1 MRNLSYKYFVAALTL
16 AVLAF
21 LFTKQFFDLSVF
33 LVSDAS
39 LYLSYLE
46 NPKIRLVETTLFV
59 VAITAIPL
67 LVLLVKNFA
76 RIDSPKKN
84 PMISCVIIGS
94 GIIFWFLR
102 ILYLRFTLASL
113 QQKLRLAE
121 FTSLDHIEWMRFDD
135 THFEIYL
142 FAGLLTGT
150 LLNLWI
156 FKKKQT

>member
-1 MRNLSYKYFVAALTL
+1 MRNSSFKYFLATLTL
-16 AVLAF
+16 AGLAF
-21 LFTKQFFDLSVF
+21 LFTKQFFALSVS

-39 LYLSYLE
+39 LSLSYFE
-46 NPKIRLVETTLFV
+46 NPKVRLVETIFFV
-59 VAITAIPL
+59 VAIAAIPL
-67 LVLLVKNFA
+67 LVLSVKNFA
-76 RIDSPKKN
+76 KINSSRKN
-84 PMISCVIIGS
+84 LMISCVIIGS

-102 ILYLRFTLASL
+102 VLYLRFTLASL
-113 QQKLRLAE
+113 QEKLRLAE